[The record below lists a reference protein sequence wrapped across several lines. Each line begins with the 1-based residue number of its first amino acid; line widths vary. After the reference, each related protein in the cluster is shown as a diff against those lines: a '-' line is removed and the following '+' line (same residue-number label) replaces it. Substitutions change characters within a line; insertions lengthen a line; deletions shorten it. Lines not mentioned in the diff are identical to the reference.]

1 MFTRNLNKTVSSI
14 WIVQF
19 HSVLLLF
26 HARARAHTCKQYTFT
41 ATWSYSI
48 RKERKKCFQSY
59 SWTRLLCVSFGE
71 NKRQTSHSQRVLKIC
86 THSWCCCCRCCV
98 LIRSLWKSFSYMRV
112 NVFVFFLLF
121 NYYHRLFRCCC
132 CGCFFL
138 KWYAFTHWM
147 AFQSSDLLL
156 KPHNNDANT
165 PLFSIQIINDVE
177 NGWVVCY
184 LKYAT

>member
-112 NVFVFFLLF
+112 NVFVFF
-121 NYYHRLFRCCC
+121 CCSTTTIA
-132 CGCFFL
+132 
-138 KWYAFTHWM
+138 YSAAAAAAVAFS
-147 AFQSSDLLL
+147 QSDMRS
-156 KPHNNDANT
+156 HT
-165 PLFSIQIINDVE
+165 EWLFSHLTFYWSHTTMMLTLHCFLFKLSTSTTTTSKTVF
-177 NGWVVCY
+177 
-184 LKYAT
+184 T